1 MFFTDEQLKGLDALA
16 AAILRRAI
24 DDYKLA
30 YMAYLK
36 TGNKNELNELK
47 DFFFGDWYR
56 GLTDI
61 EPSLIIDKV
70 EQDCKERFE
79 RKRKR
84 EQAKHKNQVPE
95 GHSAD

>member
-1 MFFTDEQLKGLDALA
+1 MEFTMEQLKGLDALA
-16 AAILRRAI
+16 AAIIRRAI

-36 TGNKNELNELK
+36 DTDKKESKDKLKELR
-47 DFFFGDWYR
+47 DFFFGPWYR

-70 EQDCKERFE
+70 EQDCKARFE
-79 RKRKR
+79 RKKNHGKSQRK
-84 EQAKHKNQVPE
+84 
-95 GHSAD
+95 D